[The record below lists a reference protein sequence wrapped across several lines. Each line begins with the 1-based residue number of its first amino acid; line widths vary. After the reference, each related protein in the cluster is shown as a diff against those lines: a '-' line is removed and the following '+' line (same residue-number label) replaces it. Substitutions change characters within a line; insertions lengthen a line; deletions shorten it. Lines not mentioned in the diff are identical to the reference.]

1 MEALKNNSQAIVRA
15 LTVAVAVVLQAITM
29 VLVGRYLHEYASW
42 AYVLLEI
49 ISFLLVFGLIN
60 DQESY
65 RQFWCV
71 IVLVFPVTGLFLY
84 YMWGQRRRNSKTHIL
99 IRETE
104 AKMRQYVPHQPEV
117 MEELQELHPY
127 KVQIARFLGSEGFN
141 MYRHTDVK
149 YFPLGEEMLD
159 AMIEDLKKAEKC
171 IFLEY
176 FIISD
181 GVIWKR
187 VKEVLIEKAKAGIDI
202 RLLIDDFGCLGI
214 NTAEFRDELVK
225 SGIRLAVF
233 APIHKNVDR
242 LSFNYRN
249 HQKIT
254 IVDGNIGYCGGIN
267 LADEYAN
274 IIQRFG
280 HWKDTAVKLEGE
292 AVRSFTVMFLQ
303 MWYMTEAGEGEYEKY
318 LPHFE
323 APSTSGYVIPYN
335 DDPINRLDIAESVYL
350 DMLYK
355 AKKYVHIM
363 TPYLII
369 DNELITALTYA
380 ARRGVDVKLILPH
393 IPDKKII
400 FAIART
406 YYPQLLEAGV
416 KIYEYTPGFVH
427 AKEFVSDDKK
437 AVVGSIN
444 LDFRSLYEH
453 FECAT
458 FIYKNPVIL
467 DIEKDYQETL
477 KKCQKIDMQFC
488 VDLPL
493 WYRIGGHIFRLFG
506 PLV

>member
-181 GVIWKR
+181 G
-187 VKEVLIEKAKAGIDI
+187 
-202 RLLIDDFGCLGI
+202 
-214 NTAEFRDELVK
+214 
-225 SGIRLAVF
+225 
-233 APIHKNVDR
+233 
-242 LSFNYRN
+242 
-249 HQKIT
+249 
-254 IVDGNIGYCGGIN
+254 
-267 LADEYAN
+267 
-274 IIQRFG
+274 
-280 HWKDTAVKLEGE
+280 
-292 AVRSFTVMFLQ
+292 
-303 MWYMTEAGEGEYEKY
+303 
-318 LPHFE
+318 
-323 APSTSGYVIPYN
+323 
-335 DDPINRLDIAESVYL
+335 
-350 DMLYK
+350 
-355 AKKYVHIM
+355 
-363 TPYLII
+363 
-369 DNELITALTYA
+369 
-380 ARRGVDVKLILPH
+380 
-393 IPDKKII
+393 
-400 FAIART
+400 AI
-406 YYPQLLEAGV
+406 
-416 KIYEYTPGFVH
+416 
-427 AKEFVSDDKK
+427 
-437 AVVGSIN
+437 
-444 LDFRSLYEH
+444 
-453 FECAT
+453 
-458 FIYKNPVIL
+458 
-467 DIEKDYQETL
+467 
-477 KKCQKIDMQFC
+477 
-488 VDLPL
+488 
-493 WYRIGGHIFRLFG
+493 
-506 PLV
+506 

>member
-171 IFLEY
+171 IFLDY

-233 APIHKNVDR
+233 AP
-242 LSFNYRN
+242 
-249 HQKIT
+249 
-254 IVDGNIGYCGGIN
+254 
-267 LADEYAN
+267 
-274 IIQRFG
+274 
-280 HWKDTAVKLEGE
+280 
-292 AVRSFTVMFLQ
+292 
-303 MWYMTEAGEGEYEKY
+303 
-318 LPHFE
+318 
-323 APSTSGYVIPYN
+323 
-335 DDPINRLDIAESVYL
+335 
-350 DMLYK
+350 
-355 AKKYVHIM
+355 
-363 TPYLII
+363 
-369 DNELITALTYA
+369 
-380 ARRGVDVKLILPH
+380 
-393 IPDKKII
+393 
-400 FAIART
+400 
-406 YYPQLLEAGV
+406 YP
-416 KIYEYTPGFVH
+416 
-427 AKEFVSDDKK
+427 
-437 AVVGSIN
+437 
-444 LDFRSLYEH
+444 
-453 FECAT
+453 
-458 FIYKNPVIL
+458 
-467 DIEKDYQETL
+467 
-477 KKCQKIDMQFC
+477 
-488 VDLPL
+488 
-493 WYRIGGHIFRLFG
+493 
-506 PLV
+506 

>member
-280 HWKDTAVKLEGE
+280 HWKDTALRLE
-292 AVRSFTVMFLQ
+292 VSTHLHRS
-303 MWYMTEAGEGEYEKY
+303 G
-318 LPHFE
+318 
-323 APSTSGYVIPYN
+323 
-335 DDPINRLDIAESVYL
+335 
-350 DMLYK
+350 
-355 AKKYVHIM
+355 
-363 TPYLII
+363 
-369 DNELITALTYA
+369 
-380 ARRGVDVKLILPH
+380 
-393 IPDKKII
+393 
-400 FAIART
+400 
-406 YYPQLLEAGV
+406 
-416 KIYEYTPGFVH
+416 
-427 AKEFVSDDKK
+427 
-437 AVVGSIN
+437 
-444 LDFRSLYEH
+444 
-453 FECAT
+453 
-458 FIYKNPVIL
+458 
-467 DIEKDYQETL
+467 
-477 KKCQKIDMQFC
+477 
-488 VDLPL
+488 
-493 WYRIGGHIFRLFG
+493 
-506 PLV
+506 

>member
-202 RLLIDDFGCLGI
+202 RLLTLAAWESTPQNFVMSLSSPVFDWRCLPLSI
-214 NTAEFRDELVK
+214 KMLTDCPLTTETIRRLQLLTATSAIAAVLIWRMNMPILSSVLDTGRIRRFVWRVK
-225 SGIRLAVF
+225 V
-233 APIHKNVDR
+233 
-242 LSFNYRN
+242 
-249 HQKIT
+249 
-254 IVDGNIGYCGGIN
+254 CGG
-267 LADEYAN
+267 
-274 IIQRFG
+274 
-280 HWKDTAVKLEGE
+280 
-292 AVRSFTVMFLQ
+292 
-303 MWYMTEAGEGEYEKY
+303 
-318 LPHFE
+318 
-323 APSTSGYVIPYN
+323 
-335 DDPINRLDIAESVYL
+335 
-350 DMLYK
+350 
-355 AKKYVHIM
+355 
-363 TPYLII
+363 
-369 DNELITALTYA
+369 
-380 ARRGVDVKLILPH
+380 
-393 IPDKKII
+393 
-400 FAIART
+400 
-406 YYPQLLEAGV
+406 
-416 KIYEYTPGFVH
+416 
-427 AKEFVSDDKK
+427 
-437 AVVGSIN
+437 
-444 LDFRSLYEH
+444 
-453 FECAT
+453 
-458 FIYKNPVIL
+458 
-467 DIEKDYQETL
+467 
-477 KKCQKIDMQFC
+477 
-488 VDLPL
+488 
-493 WYRIGGHIFRLFG
+493 
-506 PLV
+506 